1 LQITR
6 GELTEKELVF

>member
-1 LQITR
+1 LQLTR